1 MEIFKRIAGVLSGT
15 CSSQEKEELEVWRKE
30 VPANEEE
37 FCKFKKVWDAASPL
51 SRFRPDTEKAWNKVN
66 ACILQQKSISAE
78 KTQKS
83 VVPFYRSPLAIAAAV
98 GLFVVAAGLLLMN
111 RPGILSSED
120 QKLAVTETKAGEKN
134 TLTLADGSRIWLNE
148 KSKFLYP
155 ASFDGHSRVVKL
167 EGEAFFEVAEQPDK
181 PFVVLAGAGKIKVL
195 GTSFN
200 IDTKE
205 QLIVQV
211 SSGTVSFSAT
221 ESEKS
226 LTLMAGDAAVLK
238 GNTPEMVKQDPNFLS
253 WKTGEFVFEDSPVK
267 EVFRSLEEYY
277 GVELSAASAEIL
289 NCRLFARFQE
299 QPLEEVLKVLSL
311 TLNLKYEYQPGQAEV
326 VFSHQAQAQSCSPA
340 VP

>member
-15 CSSQEKEELEVWRKE
+15 CSSQEKEELEAWRKE

-37 FCKFKKVWDAASPL
+37 YCKFKKVWDAATPL

-66 ACILQQKSISAE
+66 ACILQQKSMTTE
-78 KTQKS
+78 KTRKS
-83 VVPFYRSPLAIAAAV
+83 AVPFYRTPWAIAAAV

-111 RPGILSSED
+111 RPGILSSD
-120 QKLAVTETKAGEKN
+120 DHKMAVTETKAGEKN

-148 KSKFLYP
+148 NSKFVYP
-155 ASFDGHSRVVKL
+155 ESFDSQPRVVKL

-181 PFVVLAGAGKIKVL
+181 PFIVLAGAGKIKVL

-200 IDTKE
+200 IDTKG
-205 QLIVQV
+205 QVNVQV
-211 SSGTVSFSAT
+211 SSGKVSFSAV
-221 ESEKS
+221 ESEKT
-226 LTLMAGDAAVLK
+226 LTLTAGDAAFLK

-253 WKTGEFVFEDSPVK
+253 WKTGEFVFEDSRLK

-277 GVELSAASAEIL
+277 GVKISATSAEIL

-311 TLNLKYEYQPGQAEV
+311 TLNLTYDYQPGQTRV
-326 VFSHQAQAQSCSPA
+326 VFSHQPQAQRCSPA